1 MKKKS
6 YFKIYNPDFPDCG
19 VSSTVK
25 EIRYNTITHKLSVDF
40 IGGNSIEYINVP
52 ETVWERAIKAESI
65 GKFLKADVV
74 GRYESSKL
82 L

>member
-25 EIRYNTITHKLSVDF
+25 EIRYNTVTRKLAVDF
-40 IGGNSIEYINVP
+40 IGGNSYEYFNVP
-52 ETVWERAIKAESI
+52 ETVFERAIKCKSI

-74 GRYESSKL
+74 SRYESTKL
-82 L
+82 S